1 MQLVFLTA
9 ECSLP
14 TDNVLDP
21 TFLLDA
27 QEWEQIMDKQAI
39 FKGKYILYYGFDT
52 SDFCAEAIRLL
63 KKKLGLPVV
72 GISVSLHSPY
82 SFDCFYQQAGPRE
95 FLNLIKNATLIL
107 TSSFHGMALSINFR
121 KDFIVLKHGTRMSR
135 MESLLANFNL
145 KNRLV
150 HNIDTLDDLVNYNI
164 HVNYSDCENTIS
176 EKVDYS
182 RKWLVK
188 HILNQLDE

>member
-1 MQLVFLTA
+1 
-9 ECSLP
+9 
-14 TDNVLDP
+14 
-21 TFLLDA
+21 
-27 QEWEQIMDKQAI
+27 
-39 FKGKYILYYGFDT
+39 
-52 SDFCAEAIRLL
+52 
-63 KKKLGLPVV
+63 
-72 GISVSLHSPY
+72 
-82 SFDCFYQQAGPRE
+82 
-95 FLNLIKNATLIL
+95 
-107 TSSFHGMALSINFR
+107 
-121 KDFIVLKHGTRMSR
+121 